1 MYLAIDTSTKYAGVA
16 LWAEG
21 RVLRSDTWHSM
32 HSHTAELMPAIQELL
47 SGAEVPLSALQG
59 IAVATG
65 PGGFST
71 LRAGLSVAKGL
82 AFPLSLPVVG
92 VSTLEASAYPY
103 RETSHVICP
112 VLESGRTLVAWARF
126 QSKQGAL
133 HRLTPDRVT
142 EPPALLALTGRHTLF
157 CGEGAAAYRDQLE
170 EALGHRAHFVEE
182 ADSSSRLSGL
192 VEVGAARLTAGESDP
207 LAGLQPHY
215 LRAPGITTPRP
226 PKAVTYGG
234 TPKPR

>member
-1 MYLAIDTSTKYAGVA
+1 MYLAIDTSTKYGGVA

-21 RVLRSDTWHSM
+21 GVLRKAAWHSM

-47 SGAEVPLSALQG
+47 KGVGVAVSALEG

-82 AFPLSLPVVG
+82 AFPLRLPVVG

-103 RETSHVICP
+103 REASYIICP
-112 VLESGRTLVAWARF
+112 ILESGRTLVAWARF

-142 EPPALLALTGRHTLF
+142 EAPALLALTGRHTLF
-157 CGEGAAAYRDQLE
+157 CGEGAAAYRELLQ
-170 EALGHRAHFVEE
+170 EALGGRAHFAEE
-182 ADSSSRLSGL
+182 ADPSSRLSGL
-192 VEVGAARLTAGESDP
+192 VEVGVARLAAGESDP

-215 LRAPGITTPRP
+215 LRAPGITAPRP
-226 PKAVTYGG
+226 PRPVKYGA
-234 TPKPR
+234 TAKPR